1 MTNKKLEQMKII
13 SRQMKKP
20 LNEVI
25 MISSGVDKRWRSRF
39 LSRAKWTLDND
50 TYVIKSNRK
59 YPELNGC
66 CLPSSIPRLKDL

>member
-39 LSRAKWTLDND
+39 LSRAKWTSTNN
-50 TYVIKSNRK
+50 TYEINGNCK